1 MRDVLAH
8 QLCHNA
14 LLNVSGFDNNMYEH
28 ISRLQ
33 SHYVTVTSHL
43 ARYCCCADADR
54 RLEVRRSE
62 QRLSDEAAARRRP

>member
-8 QLCHNA
+8 QLCHNV
-14 LLNVSGFDNNMYEH
+14 LLNSGFDNMYEH

-33 SHYVTVTSHL
+33 SHSVTVTSQL